1 MPPPA
6 AIGYS
11 AGMEPLIHA
20 SAGRP
25 TAKSPR
31 PPGAA
36 PRRLRSKS
44 GFTILEV
51 AMAATVMALGISS
64 AILVMQRGF
73 ASLDTAR
80 CLGYASQIMQSEM
93 EKTRLTP
100 WGDGT
105 AAGTGTVGANGITS
119 FPRAATALPIDATF
133 FNTND
138 LGSRMTLTRAT
149 SDVHTGMI
157 QITFTITWN
166 TYDRRTLSR
175 TYTTYYGQKG
185 LYDFIAL

>member
-1 MPPPA
+1 
-6 AIGYS
+6 
-11 AGMEPLIHA
+11 MEPLIHVP
-20 SAGRP
+20 AGRP

-36 PRRLRSKS
+36 PRRLRAKS

-100 WGDGT
+100 WGNG
-105 AAGTGTVGANGITS
+105 ASAGTGSTGITS
-119 FPRAATALPIDATF
+119 FPTAPTSIAIDTTF
-133 FNTND
+133 FNGND
-138 LGSRMTLTRAT
+138 LGSRMTLTRAAT
-149 SDVHTGMI
+149 DVHTGMI
-157 QITFTITWN
+157 QITFTITWQS
-166 TYDRRTLSR
+166 YDRRTLSR

-185 LYDFIAL
+185 LYDFISI